1 MELDNKTIQVL
12 VSGCGKQIQDLVNL
26 KIKESIGI
34 SDKLS
39 EQDCCEIKSLYD
51 ILEELSDGYNKKLSF
66 QEDIPNLKKR
76 IKYCKDPMKKK
87 MLEKELNGLYKENK
101 RR

>member
-1 MELDNKTIQVL
+1 MELDSETI
-12 VSGCGKQIQDLVNL
+12 SAIAKEYGRQIQNLVNL
-26 KIKESIGI
+26 GIKEAIGI
-34 SDKLS
+34 DDKLS
-39 EQDCCEIKSLYD
+39 EQNCCEIKSLYD

-87 MLEKELNGLYKENK
+87 MLEKELNGLYKKNK